1 MGFAVLLG
9 LRIQLEW
16 HYELNC
22 VCPPDLKKKKKEK
35 ICEAL
40 TLNTSEWDLIWK

>member
-1 MGFAVLLG
+1 M
-9 LRIQLEW
+9 RIQLEW
-16 HYELNC
+16 HCDLNC
-22 VCPPDLKKKKKEK
+22 VCPPNLKKKNKKTK